1 MSCPICAGTIS
12 DKYKPFCSKWCA
24 EEDLGKWLKG
34 SYRIPVNDLEEIE
47 ENEKEAQEAR
57 TFIN

>member
-12 DKYKPFCSKWCA
+12 GKYKPFCSKRCA
-24 EEDLGKWLKG
+24 EEDLGKWLHG
-34 SYRIPVNDLEEIE
+34 SYRIPVNDLEEID
-47 ENEKEAQEAR
+47 ENEKDVQEAR

>member
-12 DKYKPFCSKWCA
+12 DKYKPFSSKRCA

>member
-12 DKYKPFCSKWCA
+12 DKYKPFCSKRCA

-34 SYRIPVNDLEEIE
+34 SYRIPVNGLEEIE
-47 ENEKEAQEAR
+47 ENEKEAREAR

>member
-12 DKYKPFCSKWCA
+12 KKYKPFCSKRCA